1 MKEGLLEIS
10 TKKKYPVV
18 FVQLIKMKCLNYQA
32 KQGWGMSRY
41 ADGQKYCTLCRVYVK
56 FDGVLC
62 PCCKIELRTS
72 PVFKIHKTN

>member
-1 MKEGLLEIS
+1 MKGSLNAGRGFRPTTPDHRCSE
-10 TKKKYPVV
+10 
-18 FVQLIKMKCLNYQA
+18 KCLNYQA